1 MLIENI
7 RKYYKAG
14 YNCSE
19 TLTLA
24 GNETYNL
31 GLDEKAAK
39 LMAGFGGGCA
49 CGHFCG
55 ALAGALGI
63 LSILTV
69 GEKAHDTEGFNPV
82 RAEFMA
88 KYDEALGSFLCNDL
102 KAKYRT
108 EADGCLKTCELTG
121 EVLAAYLAEKN
132 LIK

>member
-1 MLIENI
+1 MLVENI
-7 RKYYKAG
+7 RKYYKDG
-14 YNCSE
+14 YNCAES
-19 TLTLA
+19 LILA
-24 GNETYNL
+24 GNDTYNL
-31 GLDEKAAK
+31 GLDAKAAK

-49 CGHFCG
+49 IGNFCG

-63 LSILTV
+63 LSILTI
-69 GEKAHDTEGFNPV
+69 GEKAHDTEGYGPV

-88 KYDEALGSFLCNDL
+88 KYEEALGSYICNDL

-121 EVLAAYLAEKN
+121 EVLAAYIAEKN

>member
-7 RKYYKAG
+7 RKYYKDG

-19 TLTLA
+19 TLVLA

-31 GLDEKAAK
+31 GLDANAAK

-49 CGHFCG
+49 CENFCG

-63 LSILTV
+63 LSIMTI
-69 GEKAHDTEGFNPV
+69 GEKAHTTEGYGPV

-88 KYDEALGSFLCNDL
+88 KYEEAMGSFLCKEL
-102 KAKYRT
+102 KPKYRT
-108 EADGCLKTCELTG
+108 AEDGCLKTCELTG
-121 EVLAAYLAEKN
+121 EVLAAYIAEKG
-132 LIK
+132 LAK